1 VSDHILVNFQTVH
14 NAAEEVKASSA
25 RIETLLGDLQK
36 DVTRIS
42 QSWQG
47 AAQEGYNAQQTKW
60 NNAASNLHD
69 TCVKIASSLESA
81 AQQYKATEDQN
92 AKLWHNG

>member
-1 VSDHILVNFQTVH
+1 MSDHILVNFQTVH
-14 NAAEEVKASSA
+14 NAAEEVKASAA
-25 RIETLLGDLQK
+25 RIETMLNDLKK

-60 NNAASNLHD
+60 DSAATNLHE
-69 TCVKIASSLESA
+69 TCGKIASSLESA
-81 AQQYKATEDQN
+81 AQSYKATEDQN
-92 AKLWHNG
+92 AKLWHN